1 MLRDRGGETPLRLN
15 GLKGPACYFGLLLA
29 DIEIPGS
36 RSLKDRRQVVRSLLE
51 QVKRCANVSAAD
63 LGPLDSWTKVCLSF
77 ACTANEIGHV
87 RFTLDQVEGVLDREA
102 CSLDF
107 EMLASRRKVGS
118 YDEFSNRED

>member
-1 MLRDRGGETPLRLN
+1 MLRDRGGETPLRL
-15 GLKGPACYFGLLLA
+15 KGPTCFFGLLLV

-51 QVKRCANVSAAD
+51 QVRRQANVSASD
-63 LGPLDSWTKVCLSF
+63 LGPAESWTNVCLAM
-77 ACTANEIGHV
+77 ACTANQIGHV
-87 RFTLDQVEGVLDREA
+87 RQILDQVEGILEREA

-107 EMLASRRKVGS
+107 EMLALRRKVGT